1 MQWHNPLQKTPKEN
15 TQKEYLITKL
25 MDGWTEKVKLKVI
38 NYCDLSQKNYMRRH
52 VKIVLADLALM
63 QQLSDII
70 LIAHILT
77 TNLLF
82 VQGGLSEV
90 ASY

>member
-1 MQWHNPLQKTPKEN
+1 
-15 TQKEYLITKL
+15 
-25 MDGWTEKVKLKVI
+25 
-38 NYCDLSQKNYMRRH
+38 MRRH

-70 LIAHILT
+70 LVAHILT